1 MNLTNPQDGA
11 EQRQAIENPR
21 PDLAFVF
28 GVQDAITDL
37 GEKLCREFGLRVH
50 LAMKRSDPTQ
60 RITSMDD
67 DAVIVPELGE
77 IETVHVCGIKVPTA
91 LCEEGGGRIEANWS
105 DDDGTAFSYPLA
117 SIVYEAAERSI
128 TLPAGWNVRDLPD
141 FPSTTLP
148 ISDDLRARQWQEA
161 QCRYNHVGYFGPAG
175 TVVVDFGI
183 GKQLLDIPATYR
195 EVFPLIENRHIF

>member
-1 MNLTNPQDGA
+1 MTTTQDGA
-11 EQRQAIENPR
+11 EQRQVTDNPR

-28 GVQDAITDL
+28 GVQDAMTDL

-67 DAVIVPELGE
+67 DAVIVPELGV
-77 IETVHVCGIKVPTA
+77 IDTVHVCGIKVPAA
-91 LCEEGGGRIEANWS
+91 LCEQGGGRIEANWS

-117 SIVYEAAERSI
+117 SIVYGAAESPI
-128 TLPAGWNVRDLPD
+128 KLPAGWKLRDLPD
-141 FPSTTLP
+141 FPSP
-148 ISDDLRARQWQEA
+148 SDRVFDEKRARQWQEA

-175 TVVVDFGI
+175 TVVADFGN
-183 GKQLLDIPATYR
+183 GKQLLDIPAAYS